1 MKTKFMDVK
10 NQTSSSADLYIYGDI
25 INNTGWKWDDSDVM
39 PDDVKNLLNDIQDKN
54 DLNIYVNSGGGSV
67 FAGLAIYNMLKR
79 SKANKT
85 VYVDGVAASIASVI
99 ALAGDKVVIPS
110 NAFMM
115 IHSPWTV
122 AMGNS
127 KDMRKMADDLDSI
140 EEGIM
145 KVYEE
150 NLADGVDI
158 EEVRDMV
165 KAETWLSG
173 DEAGKYFNIEV
184 IESKDIAASVSDYYD
199 KYNKTPNRLV
209 AKTEDKLPE
218 KQEKPQISLEEKLK
232 IQNELDL
239 LEL

>member
-1 MKTKFMDVK
+1 MNIK

-39 PDDVKNLLNDIQDKN
+39 PDDVKNLLNEIKDVK
-54 DLNIYVNSGGGSV
+54 DLNIYINSGGGSV

-79 SKANKT
+79 SKAMKT
-85 VYVDGVAASIASVI
+85 VYVDGVAASIASII

-115 IHSPWTV
+115 IHAPWTV
-122 AMGNS
+122 AMGNA
-127 KDMRKMADDLDSI
+127 KEFRKMADDLDAI
-140 EEGIM
+140 EGGIM

-150 NLADGVDI
+150 NMADGVTIEDI
-158 EEVRDMV
+158 KQMV
-165 KAETWLSG
+165 EAETWLSG
-173 DEAGKYFNIEV
+173 DEAAKYFNVEV
-184 IESKDIAASVSDYYD
+184 VESKDIAASMSDYYD
-199 KYNKTPNRLV
+199 KYNKTPTKLV
-209 AKTEDKLPE
+209 EKTPQVPPKIE
-218 KQEKPQISLEEKLK
+218 EKPQLSIEEQLK

>member
-10 NQTSSSADLYIYGDI
+10 NQTDTSSDLYIYGDI

-39 PDDVKNLLNDIQDKN
+39 PDDVKNLLEDIKDKN
-54 DLNIYVNSGGGSV
+54 ELNIYINSGGGSV

-79 SKANKT
+79 SKAHKT

-122 AMGNS
+122 SMGNA
-127 KDMRKMADDLDSI
+127 KDLRKMADDLDAI
-140 EEGIM
+140 ESGIM

-150 NLADGVDI
+150 NLAEGVDI
-158 EEVRDMV
+158 EEIKEMV
-165 KAETWLSG
+165 KAETWLDG
-173 DEAGKYFNIEV
+173 EEAAKYFNIELAN
-184 IESKDIAASVSDYYD
+184 SKEVAACASGFFD
-199 KYNKTPNRLV
+199 KYNKTPNKVV
-209 AKTEDKLPE
+209 ANIKKEPK
-218 KQEKPQISLEEKLK
+218 INNEEKLK

-239 LEL
+239 LGL